1 MPLKIRTSK
10 FRHVY
15 GQPTRKENCFE
26 NIRIT
31 KNAHDSNFCAV
42 NPKFLAVVL
51 ESVGG
56 GAFLVQPLKQVSS
69 LPQLDSIFCP
79 KLVEVM
85 VHA

>member
-1 MPLKIRTSK
+1 MGLKIRATK
-10 FRHVY
+10 FRHVF

-56 GAFLVQPLKQVSS
+56 GSFLILPINQVSRS
-69 LPQLDSIFCP
+69 E
-79 KLVEVM
+79 EVYTAS
-85 VHA
+85 V

>member
-15 GQPTRKENCFE
+15 GQSTRKENCFE

-42 NPKFLAVVL
+42 NPKFMAVVL

-56 GAFLVQPLKQVSS
+56 GAFLVLPLKEVSK
-69 LPQLDSIFCP
+69 
-79 KLVEVM
+79 KLIYAYSHSSVYITR
-85 VHA
+85 